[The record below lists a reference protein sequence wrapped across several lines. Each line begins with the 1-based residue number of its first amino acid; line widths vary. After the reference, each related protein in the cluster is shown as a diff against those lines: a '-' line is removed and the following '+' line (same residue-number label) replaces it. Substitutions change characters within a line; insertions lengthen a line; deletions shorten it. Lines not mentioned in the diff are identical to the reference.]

1 MIESYDFGRIVIN
14 GRTYTTDV
22 IVLPDRVF
30 SSWWRRAGHKLVPA
44 DLDEVVAARPD
55 VLVVGTGYSG
65 LMRVLPETETYLAEQ
80 NITSPPLCTSL
91 AERHSPLGPTYRPKS
106 RLICSIFDSAASRPL
121 AIKSNVCEKSAQEKC
136 PMSGMISGTR
146 STAIT

>member
-30 SSWWRRAGHKLVPA
+30 SSWWRRAGHKLAPA

-65 LMRVLPETETYLAEQ
+65 LMHVLPETETYLAEQ
-80 NITSPPLCTSL
+80 NIQLVV
-91 AERHSPLGPTYRPKS
+91 ERTADACQTYN
-106 RLICSIFDSAASRPL
+106 RLLRAGQNVAAAL
-121 AIKSNVCEKSAQEKC
+121 HLTC
-136 PMSGMISGTR
+136 
-146 STAIT
+146 

>member
-65 LMRVLPETETYLAEQ
+65 LMRVVGTGYSGLMRVLPETETYLAEQ
-80 NITSPPLCTSL
+80 NIQLVV
-91 AERHSPLGPTYRPKS
+91 ERTADACQTYN
-106 RLICSIFDSAASRPL
+106 RLLRAGQNVAAAL
-121 AIKSNVCEKSAQEKC
+121 HLTC
-136 PMSGMISGTR
+136 
-146 STAIT
+146 